1 MTCLLPFTCLR
12 AHMNTPLLYLKHRF
26 SVFPPLL
33 CSAFLLAGLSGC
45 SSVSSMLEPEKIDY
59 KSATQ
64 TVKKSGLEVPP
75 DLTQLKA
82 DNRYATPDGS
92 ARGTATASSF
102 NAESAGKTGAAKPA
116 EAVDAAAPK
125 QTADMRI
132 ERSGNQRWLVVK
144 QSPELLWPRI
154 KDFWQENGFL
164 LNIELP
170 EAGVMETDWA
180 ENRAKIPQDF
190 IRSALGKVMDSLY
203 STGERDK
210 FRTRLERNA
219 DGSTEIF
226 ISHRGAAEVTAGQL
240 KERTVWTPRAP
251 DPELEAEFLGRMMVR
266 LGTEEK
272 VAKAAVAAAQPAP
285 LRARIEKDKAGAFV
299 KIDEAFDRAWRRV
312 GLALDRVGFTVEDR
326 DRSRGL
332 YFVRYVDQ
340 GSDAENKT
348 SEPGFFSRLF
358 SSKDDKKSALRYRIV
373 LKPDGDVSRLRVLDD
388 QGAPTTSANADRIL
402 TLLNDQLK

>member
-1 MTCLLPFTCLR
+1 M
-12 AHMNTPLLYLKHRF
+12 
-26 SVFPPLL
+26 
-33 CSAFLLAGLSGC
+33 
-45 SSVSSMLEPEKIDY
+45 
-59 KSATQ
+59 
-64 TVKKSGLEVPP
+64 
-75 DLTQLKA
+75 
-82 DNRYATPDGS
+82 
-92 ARGTATASSF
+92 
-102 NAESAGKTGAAKPA
+102 
-116 EAVDAAAPK
+116 
-125 QTADMRI
+125 
-132 ERSGNQRWLVVK
+132 
-144 QSPELLWPRI
+144 
-154 KDFWQENGFL
+154 
-164 LNIELP
+164 
-170 EAGVMETDWA
+170 
-180 ENRAKIPQDF
+180 
-190 IRSALGKVMDSLY
+190 
-203 STGERDK
+203 
-210 FRTRLERNA
+210 
-219 DGSTEIF
+219 
-226 ISHRGAAEVTAGQL
+226 
-240 KERTVWTPRAP
+240 WTPRAP

-340 GSDAENKT
+340 GSDAENKA

-358 SSKDDKKSALRYRIV
+358 SSKDDKKSALRYRLV